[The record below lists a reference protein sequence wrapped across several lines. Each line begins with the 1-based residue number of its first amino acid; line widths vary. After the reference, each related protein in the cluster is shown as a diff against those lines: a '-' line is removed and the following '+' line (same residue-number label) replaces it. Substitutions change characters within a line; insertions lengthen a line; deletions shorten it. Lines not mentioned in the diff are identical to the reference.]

1 LKFSIQWKFITAFF
15 FIIVTTLAINFL
27 ILLFLPTHLTEGPRS
42 KLTFLLASS
51 SALVFTLLLC
61 YPWIRKFQ
69 NALSEIEGLATR
81 LSKGNFGQRLPL
93 NVHEETGELADSI
106 DQMAVSIE
114 TQVFQLSEDRTHL
127 SALLTGMVEGVLV
140 LDRQGQILL
149 TNTAMEKMFG
159 LSRQETKGRPFIEVI
174 RHHRLNEFIQRTLES
189 KTNPSEE
196 IAIPAPEEKIFFVQ
210 ASTAK
215 NADEQEIA
223 AAFVFHDV
231 TPLKTLERVRKD
243 FVANVSHELRTPMAS
258 IKGYIEALLDG
269 AKENPTQCT
278 EFLKIIEKHADR
290 LNNIIS
296 DLLAL
301 SQIESGKY
309 QWVKNEI
316 QVPELFEKVSS
327 ILKPLAEK
335 KDQHL
340 SIHISQPIHPIQGDL
355 EKMTLVVT
363 NLLDNAVKYTPA
375 GGKITLGALE
385 TDFATEISVSD
396 SGPGVPKK
404 DLSRIFE
411 RFYRV
416 DRARSREM
424 GGTGLGLSIVKHIV
438 ETHGGSVTV
447 QSQPGKGSTFTV
459 RIPKRKGNGES

>member
-1 LKFSIQWKFITAFF
+1 MAFLFILL
-15 FIIVTTLAINFL
+15 TTFLMNFL
-27 ILLFLPTHLTEGPRS
+27 ILFFLPAHLTEGPRS
-42 KLTFLLASS
+42 KFTFLLTSS
-51 SALVFTLLLC
+51 SALGITLLLC
-61 YPWIRKFQ
+61 YLWIRKFK
-69 NALSEIEGLATR
+69 NALSEIEHLATR
-81 LSKGNFGQRLPL
+81 LSKGNFEGRLPL
-93 NVHEETGELADSI
+93 NVREEAGKLAHSI
-106 DQMAVSIE
+106 DQMAASIE
-114 TQVFQLSEDRTHL
+114 KQVFQLSEDRTHL

-159 LSRQETKGRPFIEVI
+159 LSGQEIKGPPFIEVI
-174 RHHRLNEFIQRTLES
+174 RHHRLNEFIQSTLES

-196 IAIPAPEEKIFFVQ
+196 ITISTPEEKIFFVQ

-215 NADEQEIA
+215 GTDEQDIA

-231 TPLKTLERVRKD
+231 TPLKVLERVRKD
-243 FVANVSHELRTPMAS
+243 FVANVSHELRTPLAS

-269 AKENPTQCT
+269 AKENPKQCG

-290 LNNIIS
+290 LNNILS

-309 QWVKNEI
+309 RWVRDEI
-316 QVPELFEKVSS
+316 QVLELFEKVSS
-327 ILKPLAEK
+327 LLKPLAKK

-340 SIHISQPIHPIQGDL
+340 TINIPQPVNPIQGDL

-363 NLLDNAVKYTPA
+363 NLLDNAVKYTPH
-375 GGKITLGALE
+375 GGKITISALE
-385 TDFATEISVSD
+385 TDQVTEISVTD
-396 SGPGVPKK
+396 TGSGIPKK
-404 DLSRIFE
+404 DLARIFE

-416 DRARSREM
+416 DRTRSREM

-438 ETHGGSVTV
+438 EAHGGSIMVH
-447 QSQPGKGSTFTV
+447 SQPEQGSTFTI
-459 RIPKRKGNGES
+459 RIPKRKGNAWS